1 MGKLVEISKT
11 YVGTPHING
20 GNVKG
25 AGLDCCT
32 LVTNIYKDMGW
43 IDVSIPFFYSG
54 DWYCQKEH
62 REYVLAY
69 LKEYCKKVD
78 ALQEGDI
85 ISYRWGRSDFA
96 HLAIY
101 LGDGRIIHCAADAGV
116 EITDIN
122 DPKLIDAKG
131 NSRATGYWRLKHGT
145 VWRK

>member
-32 LVTNIYKDMGW
+32 LVTNIYRDMGW
-43 IDVSIPFFYSG
+43 VDVSVPFSYSG
-54 DWYCQKEH
+54 DWYCRKEH
-62 REYVLAY
+62 REYVLTY
-69 LKEYCKKVD
+69 LKKYCEKVD
-78 ALQEGDI
+78 DLKEGDI

-101 LGDGRIIHCAADAGV
+101 LGDGRIIHCAADDGV
-116 EITDIN
+116 EITDID
-122 DPKLIDAKG
+122 DPRLIDAKG
-131 NSRATGYWRLKHGT
+131 NSRATGYWRLKHGALR
-145 VWRK
+145 W